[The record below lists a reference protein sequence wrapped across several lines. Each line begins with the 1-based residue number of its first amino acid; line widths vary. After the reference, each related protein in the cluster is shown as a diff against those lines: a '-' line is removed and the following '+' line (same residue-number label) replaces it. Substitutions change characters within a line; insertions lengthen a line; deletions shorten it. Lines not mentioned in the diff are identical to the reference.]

1 MSHTPDYFRALI
13 GLRTLTPLHAGVLG
27 GNHIIDRPI
36 HRDVHTQLP
45 KLSGNALKGA
55 LREHGLAKNAE
66 QLFGKTNASN
76 GGGASGWLNFTDARL
91 LLFPV
96 RSAAGG
102 WAWVSGPSVLRR
114 FRDELALAGLNTHA
128 RALADFF
135 EAFSNQIGDEAVYAG
150 HRLAMNGYVALQN
163 HVFRIDER
171 LCKEQVEACQAEIPM
186 LQSLDSLAERLV
198 IVSDENFRELTLRHT
213 EIHTR
218 NKINDATG
226 ATGVGLL
233 FTEEHLPTES
243 VLYALAFSMP
253 DKKQQDIE
261 NELNKGIDKIRIGG
275 NATLGKGFC
284 RLHWYFPSNSET
296 ASL

>member
-13 GLRTLTPLHAGVLG
+13 GLHTLTPLHTGVLG
-27 GNHIIDRPI
+27 GDHIIDRPI

-45 KLSGNALKGA
+45 KLSSNALKGA

-66 QLFGKTNASN
+66 KLFGKTDAGN

-91 LLFPV
+91 LFFPV
-96 RSAAGG
+96 RSVAGG
-102 WAWVSGPSVLRR
+102 WAWVSSPSVLRK
-114 FRDELALAGLNTHA
+114 FRQEAVLAGYDFASDSMQVFYEALANSVDD
-128 RALADFF
+128 RA
-135 EAFSNQIGDEAVYAG
+135 IYAG
-150 HRLAMNGYVALQN
+150 NSLTVDGCLVLQR
-163 HVFRIDER
+163 HVFPIEKR
-171 LCKEQVEACQAEIPM
+171 LTAKQVNDWANEIPFLKC
-186 LQSLDSLAERLV
+186 LQDFAERLV
-198 IVSDENFRELTLRHT
+198 IVSDDNFRELTLRHT

-226 ATGVGLL
+226 ATGGGLL
-233 FTEEHLPTES
+233 FTEEHLPAES

-253 DKKQQDIE
+253 DKKQQEIE
-261 NELNKGIDKIRIGG
+261 GELNTDIDKIRIGG

-284 RLHWYFPSNSET
+284 RLHWCLPSNSET